1 MKPYLSLIDI
11 STISTKERILLQKRH
26 ALHEKYREALNLYI
40 DTDMTQKAIA
50 EKCKVS
56 LDGLGNYLR
65 RYWREQVLIR
75 HHIYVDDVEPDKV
88 KIIAAGTQSIKAH
101 DKYKEAIAACDSL
114 TYIEFNISQIARKF
128 GLNGTAL
135 ANYMRIHYQD
145 TLVWREKIRHKLGIN
160 DNVHHGVRPECVLQY
175 AEAVEMYHES
185 NRTIPEIAELCNVS
199 EGGLSQHLRFYHKDV
214 LKQKK
219 EERHQAQQKKSKTVG
234 DLMGNGRIYRPTSE
248 SEEKYKK
255 ALSLYKN
262 TSLTMK
268 EIVSQ
273 TGVQA
278 EAFRFY
284 VHKWYK
290 DLVYERLGIS
300 EEINENTDLRKARK
314 KMKTVAAKYEKAIES
329 LKLNPRPVSKVAEEY
344 GFNPEVF
351 RNYLHKHEPELAK
364 QQGMRMTESGKY
376 ISLRSEE
383 KYAEAIELYNTTTE
397 SLKSI
402 AKRLNIK
409 YNSLG
414 GFVRR
419 NRPDVIINHN
429 NLLKDSE

>member
-1 MKPYLSLIDI
+1 MKPYLSSIDVSI
-11 STISTKERILLQKRH
+11 ISTKERTLLKKRN
-26 ALHEKYREALNLYI
+26 ALHRKYEKAVNLYI

-50 EKCKVS
+50 EKCNVS
-56 LDGLGNYLR
+56 LAGLGNYLR

-135 ANYMRIHYQD
+135 ANYMRIHCQD

-160 DNVHHGVRPECVLQY
+160 DNVHHGVRPECVSQY
-175 AEAVEMYHES
+175 AEAVEMYRES

-219 EERHQAQQKKSKTVG
+219 EERQKAQHKKNKTVG
-234 DLMGNGRIYRPTSE
+234 DLMGNGGIYGPISE
-248 SEEKYKK
+248 TEEKYKE
-255 ALSLYKN
+255 ALALYKG

-273 TGVQA
+273 TGVPV

-284 VHKWYK
+284 IHKWHK

-300 EEINENTDLRKARK
+300 GEINENTDLRKARK
-314 KMKTVAAKYEKAIES
+314 RMKTVAAKYEKAIES

-364 QQGMRMTESGKY
+364 QQGMRMTENGKY
-376 ISLRSEE
+376 ISFRAEE
-383 KYAEAIELYNTTTE
+383 KYAQAIELYNTTTE

-419 NRPDVIINHN
+419 NRPDVIMNHN
-429 NLLKDSE
+429 NLLKDLE

>member
-1 MKPYLSLIDI
+1 MKPYLSSIDI
-11 STISTKERILLQKRH
+11 STLSTKERILLQKRH
-26 ALHEKYREALNLYI
+26 ALHRKYEEAVNLYI

-56 LDGLGNYLR
+56 LAGLGNYLR

-75 HHIYVDDVEPDKV
+75 HQISVDDVEPDKV

-101 DKYKEAIAACDSL
+101 AKYKEAIAACDSL
-114 TYIEFNISQIARKF
+114 TYIDFNISQIARKF

-135 ANYMRIHYQD
+135 ANYMRIHYPD
-145 TLVWREKIRHKLGIN
+145 TLIWREKVRHKLGIN
-160 DNVHHGVRPECVLQY
+160 DNVHHGVRPECALQY
-175 AEAVEMYHES
+175 AEAVEMYRES
-185 NRTIPEIAELCNVS
+185 NMTIPEIAELCKVS
-199 EGGLSQHLRFYHKDV
+199 ERGFSQHMRFYHKDV

-219 EERHQAQQKKSKTVG
+219 EERQKAQQKKSKNVG
-234 DLMGNGRIYRPTSE
+234 DLMGNGRICRPTSE

-255 ALSLYKN
+255 ALSLYKD

-273 TGVQA
+273 TGVSA

-284 VHKWYK
+284 VHKWHK

-300 EEINENTDLRKARK
+300 GEIDENTDLRKARK

-329 LKLNPRPVSKVAEEY
+329 LRLNPRPVTKVAEEY

-351 RNYLHKHEPELAK
+351 RDYLHKHEPELAK
-364 QQGMRMTESGKY
+364 KQGKRMTENGKY
-376 ISLRSEE
+376 ISLRAEE
-383 KYAEAIELYNTTTE
+383 KYAQAIELYNTTTE

-429 NLLKDSE
+429 NLLKYSE

>member
-1 MKPYLSLIDI
+1 MKPYLSFIDI
-11 STISTKERILLQKRH
+11 STFSVKERISLQKRY
-26 ALHEKYREALNLYI
+26 ALHKKYEKAVNLYI
-40 DTDMTQKAIA
+40 DTDMSQKAIA
-50 EKCKVS
+50 EKCNVS
-56 LDGLGNYLR
+56 LAGLGNYLR

-75 HHIYVDDVEPDKV
+75 HQIPVDKD
-88 KIIAAGTQSIKAH
+88 
-101 DKYKEAIAACDSL
+101 
-114 TYIEFNISQIARKF
+114 IEFNISQIARKF

-135 ANYMRIHYQD
+135 ANYMRIHYQE
-145 TLVWREKIRHKLGIN
+145 TLVWREKVRHKLGIN
-160 DNVHHGVRPECVLQY
+160 DNVHHGVRPECALQY
-175 AEAVEMYHES
+175 AEAVEMYRES
-185 NRTIPEIAELCNVS
+185 NMTIPEIAELCKVS
-199 EGGLSQHLRFYHKDV
+199 ERGFSQHMRFYHKDV

-219 EERHQAQQKKSKTVG
+219 EEREKAQQKKSKTIG
-234 DLMGNGRIYRPTSE
+234 DLMGNGRIYRPTAE

-273 TGVQA
+273 TGVPA

-284 VHKWYK
+284 VHKWHK
-290 DLVYERLGIS
+290 DLVCERLGIK
-300 EEINENTDLRKARK
+300 EEIDENTDLRKARK

-329 LKLNPRPVSKVAEEY
+329 LRNNPRPVTKVAEEY
-344 GFNPEVF
+344 GFNADVF
-351 RNYLHKHEPELAK
+351 RNYLHKHEPDLAK
-364 QQGMRMTESGKY
+364 QQGKRMTEDGKY

-383 KYAEAIELYNTTTE
+383 KYAKAIELYNTTTE

>member
-1 MKPYLSLIDI
+1 MKPYLSSIDI

-50 EKCKVS
+50 EKCNVS
-56 LDGLGNYLR
+56 LAGLGNYLR

-219 EERHQAQQKKSKTVG
+219 
-234 DLMGNGRIYRPTSE
+234 
-248 SEEKYKK
+248 
-255 ALSLYKN
+255 
-262 TSLTMK
+262 
-268 EIVSQ
+268 
-273 TGVQA
+273 
-278 EAFRFY
+278 
-284 VHKWYK
+284 
-290 DLVYERLGIS
+290 
-300 EEINENTDLRKARK
+300 
-314 KMKTVAAKYEKAIES
+314 
-329 LKLNPRPVSKVAEEY
+329 
-344 GFNPEVF
+344 
-351 RNYLHKHEPELAK
+351 RN
-364 QQGMRMTESGKY
+364 
-376 ISLRSEE
+376 
-383 KYAEAIELYNTTTE
+383 
-397 SLKSI
+397 
-402 AKRLNIK
+402 AKRHNIK
-409 YNSLG
+409 
-414 GFVRR
+414 R
-419 NRPDVIINHN
+419 I
-429 NLLKDSE
+429 KQ